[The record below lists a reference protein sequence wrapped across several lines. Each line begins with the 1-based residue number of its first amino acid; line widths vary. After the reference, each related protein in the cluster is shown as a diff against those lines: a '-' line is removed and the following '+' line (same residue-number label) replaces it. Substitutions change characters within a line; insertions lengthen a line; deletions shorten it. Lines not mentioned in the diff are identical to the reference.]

1 MIFSFSSMY
10 AEPVINGEFEDNW
23 DGNNTLTY
31 IQLADGAQ
39 YNSFLNSLDN
49 FNKRLLDSKKLKNEK
64 LAAQKIGDIH
74 LYSHKIFEVEPNG
87 SATVVFFLL
96 GVWSLSVPL

>member
-1 MIFSFSSMY
+1 MITETIAKRLFNSKDVLGKTIEMPNGNNKNLFKIVGVAADSPHNTHLKFDMIFSFSSMY

-39 YNSFLNSLDN
+39 YNSF
-49 FNKRLLDSKKLKNEK
+49 
-64 LAAQKIGDIH
+64 
-74 LYSHKIFEVEPNG
+74 
-87 SATVVFFLL
+87 
-96 GVWSLSVPL
+96 